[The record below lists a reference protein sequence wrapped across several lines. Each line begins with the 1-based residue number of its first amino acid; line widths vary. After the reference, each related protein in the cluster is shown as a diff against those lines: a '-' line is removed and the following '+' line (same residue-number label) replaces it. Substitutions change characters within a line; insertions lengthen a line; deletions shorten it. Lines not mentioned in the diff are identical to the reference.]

1 MNNKNI
7 IKSIHFSQLIAIA
20 FSLSFVILFISI
32 GVSNYLNEW
41 MWFARSGSLLV
52 CIGVLTAAY
61 DIKGRMEKNN
71 APDTYISQ
79 TIILEASIVIIGTI
93 IWGFGDL
100 INHI

>member
-1 MNNKNI
+1 MD
-7 IKSIHFSQLIAIA
+7 
-20 FSLSFVILFISI
+20 LF
-32 GVSNYLNEW
+32 G
-41 MWFARSGSLLV
+41 
-52 CIGVLTAAY
+52 IGVLTAAY
-61 DIKGRMEKNN
+61 DIKGKMEKNN